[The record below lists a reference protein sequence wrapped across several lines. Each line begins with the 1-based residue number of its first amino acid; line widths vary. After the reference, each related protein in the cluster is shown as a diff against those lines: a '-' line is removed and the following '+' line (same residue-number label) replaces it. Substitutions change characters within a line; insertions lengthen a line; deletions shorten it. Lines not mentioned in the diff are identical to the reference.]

1 MAVGAMFVRRYFD
14 ENSKRDTLKMTNEL
28 QTSFREILNTI
39 EWIEPSTKL
48 LAELKVNAMS
58 LKIGYPDYI
67 LSHEELNNKYNDLRI
82 EPEKYFENTLS
93 VLIHL
98 TRQEHSKLGQPVNKT
113 VWHTAPAVVNA
124 YYSRNKN
131 QIMFPAGILQPPF
144 YHRHFPKS
152 LNYGG
157 IGVVIGHE
165 LTHGFD
171 DKGRLFDRDGNLH
184 RWWTDMDIK
193 GFHERAQCLISQYGN
208 YTVAEVGIKVDG
220 ENTQG
225 ENIADNGG
233 IKQAFRAYNHWLKNN
248 PSSIQSEILPGIN
261 ATHTQLFFLN
271 FAQVWC
277 GAMRPEAT
285 RSKLKTA
292 VHSPGK
298 FRVIGTLSNS
308 DEFAKEYNCPIGS
321 PMNPQQKC
329 IVW

>member
-1 MAVGAMFVRRYFD
+1 MAVGAMFVRKYFN

-28 QTSFREILNTI
+28 QESFREILNTI

-48 LAELKVNAMS
+48 LAEMKVNQMS

-67 LSHEELNNKYNDLRI
+67 LSHEELNKEYKNLEIDPN
-82 EPEKYFENTLS
+82 KYFESILN
-93 VLIHL
+93 VLVHL
-98 TRQEHSKLGQPVNKT
+98 TRTEHGKLGQSVDKT
-113 VWHTAPAVVNA
+113 VWHAGPAVVNA

-144 YHRHFPKS
+144 YHRHFPKA

-171 DKGRLFDRDGNLH
+171 DKGRHFDSDGNLH
-184 RWWTDMDIK
+184 RWWSDNDIK
-193 GFHERAQCLISQYGN
+193 AFHERATCLIAQYGN
-208 YTVAEVGIKVDG
+208 YTVTEVGMRVDG
-220 ENTQG
+220 EKTQG

-233 IKQAFRAYNHWLKNN
+233 IKQAFRAYNKWLQRN
-248 PSSIQSEILPGIN
+248 PTSVQNEFLPGLN
-261 ATHTQLFFLN
+261 ATNTQLFFIN

-292 VHSPGK
+292 IHSPGK

-308 DEFAKEYNCPIGS
+308 EDFAKEYNCPLGS
-321 PMNPQQKC
+321 NMNPYEKC
-329 IVW
+329 SLW